1 MCHTC
6 RILSFAIKHH
16 LNLCVATAWDFF
28 SDSYILFAKVL
39 GAEGECKENIAR
51 LVIPWLTCYAIATVV
66 SVVALSIKAI
76 IFRDQIRRRRTEF
89 KLEKVEQTDRVAK
102 FEKHNKRLTKIK
114 RQIRLVYS
122 STLVGFFEYAPA
134 RLAFFCG
141 GPCRHEWWRKQVPA
155 ARRVADHVLT
165 AVQWPIRHDE
175 SALARHD
182 MADAGTSFG
191 SLTN

>member
-89 KLEKVEQTDRVAK
+89 KLEQDEQTDRVAK
-102 FEKHNKRLTKIK
+102 LEKHNNRLTKIK

-134 RLAFFCG
+134 RFAFFCR
-141 GPCRHEWWRKQVPA
+141 GP
-155 ARRVADHVLT
+155 
-165 AVQWPIRHDE
+165 
-175 SALARHD
+175 
-182 MADAGTSFG
+182 
-191 SLTN
+191 